1 MDVGQ
6 SKVRSAFLLRTAG
19 ASNADED
26 GEDGED
32 DKENEDKNETRT
44 RARRA

>member
-19 ASNADED
+19 ASNADEND
-26 GEDGED
+26 ED